1 MPRPRRRQLRFSG
14 LSAVEPAGAATQGD
28 AGLGGL
34 SGRRERRQC
43 RIHRHAPEAAMIR
56 IAISPAA
63 FDAICATLPVGSVA
77 VEAEASGRGERLIW
91 LEDAMAD
98 RLGAMQGPGESYSD
112 VILRIAA
119 ITGEQP

>member
-1 MPRPRRRQLRFSG
+1 
-14 LSAVEPAGAATQGD
+14 
-28 AGLGGL
+28 
-34 SGRRERRQC
+34 
-43 RIHRHAPEAAMIR
+43 MIR

-98 RLGAMQGPGESYSD
+98 RLGAMQGPA
-112 VILRIAA
+112 RATA
-119 ITGEQP
+119 T